1 MEQKFKEILALNLK
15 VERTRKRLT
24 QEQFADRLGMS
35 LNFIG
40 KIEVGYDH
48 PSLYTLIDIANNL
61 EIPLKN
67 LFD

>member
-24 QEQFADRLGMS
+24 QEQLADRLGMS